1 MRLERETLTV
11 AAEKSENVAVVLGKV
26 VRVSKY
32 SMQRSSLPPQQGSV
46 C

>member
-11 AAEKSENVAVVLGKV
+11 AAEKSENVDVVLGKV
-26 VRVSKY
+26 VRVSECL
-32 SMQRSSLPPQQGSV
+32 MQRSSLPPQQGSV

>member
-11 AAEKSENVAVVLGKV
+11 GAEKSENVAVVLGKV
-26 VRVSKY
+26 VRVSEY